1 MFDTFNSTNEF
12 PRFENKIILK
22 GQPIKLIKKYLEIL
36 ISLKVLAIT
45 FIQENGTMGNI
56 LNINIVL

>member
-1 MFDTFNSTNEF
+1 MFDIFNSTNEF

-45 FIQENGTMGNI
+45 FIQENGTIGNI